1 MEIDDLRPDACW
13 VAPTRRLAHHLR
25 RRFDEACAGQGLEAW
40 RTPDVVTWSTL
51 VERLFALERQAG
63 RLAGRWLPDSAARLV
78 WERIVERDP
87 ATAGLVSP
95 GLLGRPAYE
104 SWRCMHAY
112 QIPPE
117 VIAAGDTPETAAF
130 ARWAEEYA
138 AFLDRHGWVDES
150 RAVARLNPDASGMT
164 LEFIGFDALTPAQQS
179 YLQRLERSGATVSH
193 RLPGQAPVSIFW
205 VEQVDRVAEYDAAAR
220 WAAQR
225 LERRPND
232 RLAIV
237 VSGLAAE
244 RETVR
249 RVVERVLVPAATLT
263 GGPAPE
269 SQAL

>member
-13 VAPTRRLAHHLR
+13 VTPTRRLAHYLR
-25 RRFDEACAGQGLEAW
+25 RRFDEACTGQGLEVW
-40 RTPDVVTWSTL
+40 HTPDVVTWSAL

-63 RLAGRWLPDSAARLV
+63 RVAGRWLPDSAARLV

-104 SWRCMHAY
+104 SWRRMHAY

-150 RAVARLNPDASGMT
+150 RAVARLSPDASGMT

-193 RLPGQAPVSIFW
+193 RLARADS
-205 VEQVDRVAEYDAAAR
+205 RVHSLGR
-220 WAAQR
+220 
-225 LERRPND
+225 
-232 RLAIV
+232 
-237 VSGLAAE
+237 
-244 RETVR
+244 VR
-249 RVVERVLVPAATLT
+249 RSNRRIRCGGTLGGAATRAT
-263 GGPAPE
+263 THGSSCNRGARPCRRAGRP
-269 SQAL
+269 SAASSSVCWSRPPR